1 MKSNDIILMYL
12 LTRMVSVFPSNS
24 TLPASLGLLDTD
36 VVGCTTYKIASVL
49 IGEFSFTEDL
59 HSYVEKS

>member
-24 TLPASLGLLDTD
+24 TLSVSLGLLGLLDTD
-36 VVGCTTYKIASVL
+36 VVGCTYKIASVL
-49 IGEFSFTEDL
+49 IGEFSFT
-59 HSYVEKS
+59 

>member
-24 TLPASLGLLDTD
+24 TLSVSLGLLDTD
-36 VVGCTTYKIASVL
+36 VVGCTYKIASVL

>member
-24 TLPASLGLLDTD
+24 TLSVSLGLLDTD
-36 VVGCTTYKIASVL
+36 VGCTYKIASVL
-49 IGEFSFTEDL
+49 IGEFSFT
-59 HSYVEKS
+59 

>member
-24 TLPASLGLLDTD
+24 TLSVSLGLLGLLDTD
-36 VVGCTTYKIASVL
+36 VVGCTYKIASVH
-49 IGEFSFTEDL
+49 IGEFSFT
-59 HSYVEKS
+59 